1 MLTKVMNHMDESTKH
16 AVDAASVFT
25 AVGSI
30 LAWLPAIAALFTIVW
45 TGIRIYETKTVQN
58 WLVRL
63 RNMATLKPFLVDEK
77 ETKKEKPI
85 EPEVFDAK
93 AHREKIKAME
103 QEDASK
109 E

>member
-58 WLVRL
+58 WLVRR
-63 RNMATLKPFLVDEK
+63 RNMATLKPFLVKEK
-77 ETKKEKPI
+77 ETKKEKPS

>member
-1 MLTKVMNHMDESTKH
+1 MDESTKH

-45 TGIRIYETKTVQN
+45 TGIRIYETKTVQT
-58 WLVRL
+58 WVKR
-63 RNMATLKPFLVDEK
+63 RK
-77 ETKKEKPI
+77 EN
-85 EPEVFDAK
+85 
-93 AHREKIKAME
+93 
-103 QEDASK
+103 ASK

>member
-30 LAWLPAIAALFTIVW
+30 LAWLPAIAALFTIIW

-58 WLVRL
+58 WLVRR

-77 ETKKEKPI
+77 ETKKEEPV
-85 EPEVFDAK
+85 EPEAFDAK

-103 QEDASK
+103 QDDASK

>member
-1 MLTKVMNHMDESTKH
+1 MDEPTKH
-16 AVDAASVFT
+16 AIDAASIFT
-25 AVGSI
+25 AVGSV
-30 LAWLPAIAALFTIVW
+30 LQWLPEVAALFTIIW
-45 TGIRIYETKTVQN
+45 TAIRINETKTVQN
-58 WLVRL
+58 WKARR

-77 ETKKEKPI
+77 ETKKETEKEKPI

-103 QEDASK
+103 QDNASK

>member
-1 MLTKVMNHMDESTKH
+1 MDDSTKH
-16 AVDAASVFT
+16 ALDFASIFT
-25 AVGSI
+25 AVGTLLS
-30 LAWLPAIAALFTIVW
+30 WLPHLAALFTIVW

-58 WLVRL
+58 WRARR

-77 ETKKEKPI
+77 ETKKEKPV
-85 EPEVFDAK
+85 EPEEFDAK

-103 QEDASK
+103 QNDASK

>member
-58 WLVRL
+58 WLVRR
-63 RNMATLKPFLVDEK
+63 RNMATLKPFLVEEK
-77 ETKKEKPI
+77 ETKKEKPS

>member
-1 MLTKVMNHMDESTKH
+1 MLTKVMNHMDEPTKH
-16 AVDAASVFT
+16 ALDAASVFT
-25 AVGSI
+25 AVGSV
-30 LAWLPAIAALFTIVW
+30 LQWLPEVAALFTIIW
-45 TGIRIYETKTVQN
+45 TGIRINETKTVQN
-58 WLVRL
+58 WKAKR

-77 ETKKEKPI
+77 ETKKEKPVK
-85 EPEVFDAK
+85 PEAFDAK

>member
-1 MLTKVMNHMDESTKH
+1 MDESTKH

-58 WLVRL
+58 WLVRR
-63 RNMATLKPFLVDEK
+63 RNMATLKPFLVEEK
-77 ETKKEKPI
+77 ETKKEKPS

-103 QEDASK
+103 QDNASK

>member
-1 MLTKVMNHMDESTKH
+1 MDESTKH

-30 LAWLPAIAALFTIVW
+30 LAWLPAIAALFTIIW
-45 TGIRIYETKTVQN
+45 TGIRIYETKTIQN
-58 WLVRL
+58 WLVRR

-77 ETKKEKPI
+77 ETKKEKPS

-103 QEDASK
+103 QDDASK

>member
-1 MLTKVMNHMDESTKH
+1 MLTKVINTMDEPTKH
-16 AVDAASVFT
+16 VIDAASIFT
-25 AVGSI
+25 AVGSV
-30 LAWLPAIAALFTIVW
+30 LQWLPEVAALFTIIS
-45 TGIRIYETKTVQN
+45 TAIRINETKTVQN
-58 WLVRL
+58 WKARR

-77 ETKKEKPI
+77 ETKKEKPS

>member
-1 MLTKVMNHMDESTKH
+1 MDESTKH

-58 WLVRL
+58 WLVRR
-63 RNMATLKPFLVDEK
+63 RNMATLKPFLVEEK
-77 ETKKEKPI
+77 ETKKEKSS

>member
-1 MLTKVMNHMDESTKH
+1 MLTKVMNHMDESTKQ

-58 WLVRL
+58 WLVRR

-77 ETKKEKPI
+77 ETKKE
-85 EPEVFDAK
+85 EPVESEEFDAK

-103 QEDASK
+103 QDDASK

>member
-25 AVGSI
+25 AVGSV

-45 TGIRIYETKTVQN
+45 TGIRIYETKTVQA
-58 WLVRL
+58 WLVRR

-77 ETKKEKPI
+77 ETKKEKPSK
-85 EPEVFDAK
+85 PEEFDAK
-93 AHREKIKAME
+93 AHRAKLKALE
-103 QEDASK
+103 EENASK
-109 E
+109 K

>member
-1 MLTKVMNHMDESTKH
+1 MDESTKH

-58 WLVRL
+58 WLVRR

-77 ETKKEKPI
+77 ETKKEKPSK
-85 EPEVFDAK
+85 PEVFDAK

>member
-1 MLTKVMNHMDESTKH
+1 MEMLTKVMNHMDESTKH

-30 LAWLPAIAALFTIVW
+30 LAWLPAIAALFTIIW

-58 WLVRL
+58 WLVRR

-77 ETKKEKPI
+77 ETKKEEPV
-85 EPEVFDAK
+85 EPEEFDAK
-93 AHREKIKAME
+93 AHRDYIKSLENKE
-103 QEDASK
+103 Q
-109 E
+109 

>member
-1 MLTKVMNHMDESTKH
+1 MNHMDESTKH

-58 WLVRL
+58 WLVRR

-77 ETKKEKPI
+77 ETKKEKPS

>member
-1 MLTKVMNHMDESTKH
+1 MEMLTKVMNHMDESTKH

-45 TGIRIYETKTVQN
+45 TGIRIYETKTVQT
-58 WLVRL
+58 WIKR
-63 RNMATLKPFLVDEK
+63 RK
-77 ETKKEKPI
+77 EN
-85 EPEVFDAK
+85 
-93 AHREKIKAME
+93 
-103 QEDASK
+103 ASK

>member
-1 MLTKVMNHMDESTKH
+1 MDESTKH

-30 LAWLPAIAALFTIVW
+30 LAWLPAIAALFTIIW

-58 WLVRL
+58 WLVRR

-77 ETKKEKPI
+77 ETKKEKPS
-85 EPEVFDAK
+85 EPEEFDAK

-103 QEDASK
+103 QDDASK

>member
-1 MLTKVMNHMDESTKH
+1 MDESTKH

-45 TGIRIYETKTVQN
+45 TGIRIYETKTIQN
-58 WLVRL
+58 WLVRR

-77 ETKKEKPI
+77 ETKKEEPV
-85 EPEVFDAK
+85 EPEEFDAK

-103 QEDASK
+103 QDDASK